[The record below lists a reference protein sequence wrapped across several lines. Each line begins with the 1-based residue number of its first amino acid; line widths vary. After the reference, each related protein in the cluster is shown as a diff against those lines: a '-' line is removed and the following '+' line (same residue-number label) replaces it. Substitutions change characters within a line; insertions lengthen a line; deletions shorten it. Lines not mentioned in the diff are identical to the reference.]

1 MPVNKLAGSTKG
13 TSKSA
18 RYFQSKQGEAAR
30 LKKNAYNKE
39 YHATPERKKY
49 RAQLVKKRRDLK
61 IYGKGGKDVGHVSK
75 TKTTLQSVKS
85 NRGNKKKFLFGK
97 KAS

>member
-18 RYFQSKQGEAAR
+18 RFFQKNEASR
-30 LKKNAYNKE
+30 KKKNDYNKK

-61 IYGKGGKDVGHVSK
+61 VYGKGGKDVGHVSK

-85 NRGNKKKFLFGK
+85 NRGDKKKFLFGK

>member
-1 MPVNKLAGSTKG
+1 MARNTLAGSTKG

-18 RYFQSKQGEAAR
+18 RFFQKNPASKA
-30 LKKNAYNKE
+30 KKNAYNKK

-75 TKTTLQSVKS
+75 TKTALQSVRS
-85 NRGNKKKFLFGK
+85 NRGDKKKFLFGK